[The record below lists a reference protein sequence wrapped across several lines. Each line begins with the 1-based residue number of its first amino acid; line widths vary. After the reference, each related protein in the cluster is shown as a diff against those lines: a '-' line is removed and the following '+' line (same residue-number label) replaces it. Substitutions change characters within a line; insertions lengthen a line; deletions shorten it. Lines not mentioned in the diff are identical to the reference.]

1 MGMHLKVWG
10 NLYGNLWFPNTPLNI
25 FVRVLLWESNYY
37 FTTASGRMSIAHP
50 LFGNR
55 LNETHGRTLGT
66 LYRKFAPPMPHKPTM
81 YSCQNPA
88 GNESRLY
95 IDSPGFSCHSVASS
109 LGFSSLAF
117 CRLYFFCFSILISL
131 FYITVPHLIFHLFF
145 IHVGSDALLSTCKC
159 YFEKGKSELTT
170 VLINIHTQERQL
182 LFMED
187 NVLLSPHHCP
197 QTALYDDNKGWLPAK
212 RERERYRTAGSMFFN
227 FLPWKW
233 LWVFIHFLH

>member
-1 MGMHLKVWG
+1 MREQLL
-10 NLYGNLWFPNTPLNI
+10 LYNCFWKNVNSTPSLWKQAERDAWQDFRNTIQKIGPSYASQAYH
-25 FVRVLLWESNYY
+25 VLLPKPCRKWV
-37 FTTASGRMSIAHP
+37 TTLHRFARFSVPFCSVISWF
-50 LFGNR
+50 LF
-55 LNETHGRTLGT
+55 L
-66 LYRKFAPPMPHKPTM
+66 
-81 YSCQNPA
+81 
-88 GNESRLY
+88 
-95 IDSPGFSCHSVASS
+95 S
-109 LGFSSLAF
+109 LLSFV
-117 CRLYFFCFSILISL
+117 LYFFCFSIFISL
-131 FYITVPHLIFHLFF
+131 FYIPVPHLIFHLFS

-197 QTALYDDNKGWLPAK
+197 QTALYDDNKRWLPAK

-233 LWVFIHFLH
+233 LWIFIHFLH